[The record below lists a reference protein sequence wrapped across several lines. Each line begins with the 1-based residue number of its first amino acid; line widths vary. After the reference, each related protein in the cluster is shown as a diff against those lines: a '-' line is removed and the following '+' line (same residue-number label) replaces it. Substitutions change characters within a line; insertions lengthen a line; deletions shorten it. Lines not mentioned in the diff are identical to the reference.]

1 MFRDSLRLLHHG
13 ANASSPVVTNK
24 PSIVTL
30 LRDYDSPGVF
40 PMSARID
47 RNLKATN
54 GFTMKVWDAWKYPV
68 FALNK
73 VSSLALDVIS
83 HHVWGPRRK
92 SWGIEMTILT
102 SLMRDVSRHSALA
115 DIAMVRKA
123 MDIGGLVPLPSD
135 ALVTPVTFRVRKR
148 NLRGILETLD
158 AMEDEKRELSGEW
171 IIGKRLWQ
179 SLQSDYKSTR
189 QAGEGDNLVN
199 QTKIDYDLRKGQS
212 RVILYIHGGAYYSS
226 SAAAQRMLTIPLSK
240 YTNARV
246 FAVDYRLAP
255 ETVFPGQLHDVVS
268 TYFRLTDDLRVP
280 PENLVVAGDSA
291 GGALGLALLLYLRD
305 NGYTLPGGAMLFS
318 PWVDLTLSCES
329 WDTNAD
335 YDIIPTPGPTGHL
348 HPVVMYLG
356 DGFERYITHPYASPL
371 FGKLDGLPPMLIQ
384 CGDAEVLHDEIVLLS
399 HKASLAGVQVQLETY
414 EDAIHVFQA
423 FPFLSVATT
432 AFISCREFVR
442 YRLPHIQSHTPQVL
456 DNVTEFCLEN
466 DTDNDNVRVVR
477 GDGVETNSGW
487 QEVQEQ
493 MAREI
498 VDTSYEVRLSPAVPP
513 SWGRTW
519 LDLAPTPN
527 FSGSELE
534 PTTPCETVAD
544 PSRILRHA
552 ASTPA
557 LRRMQSALSVFS
569 EKSAASQYSEDWPTR
584 RKKFTLSPTPT
595 RPSSP
600 SEPSSI
606 SLSNIPAFATS
617 WAAMTSVASTAYLV

>member
-1 MFRDSLRLLHHG
+1 MFRDSLRLLYHD
-13 ANASSPVVTNK
+13 ANATSSLETNK
-24 PSIVTL
+24 PSMVTL
-30 LRDYDSPGVF
+30 LREFDSPGVF
-40 PMSARID
+40 PASARLD
-47 RNLKATN
+47 RSLKTTN
-54 GFTMKVWDAWKYPV
+54 GFTMKVWDAWKYPA
-68 FALNK
+68 FAFNK
-73 VSSLALDVIS
+73 ASSLALDVIS

-92 SWGIEMTILT
+92 SWGIEMTILS

-123 MDIGGLVPLPSD
+123 MGIGGLVPLPSD

-148 NLRGILETLD
+148 NLRGMLEACD

-189 QAGEGDNLVN
+189 ATGEGASYVD
-199 QTKIDYDLRKGQS
+199 QTKNDYDSRKGQS

-246 FAVDYRLAP
+246 FAIDYRLAP
-255 ETVFPGQLHDVVS
+255 ETIFPGQLHDVVS

-305 NGYTLPGGAMLFS
+305 NGYTLPGGAILFS
-318 PWVDLTLSCES
+318 PWVDLTLSCKS
-329 WDTNAD
+329 WDTNAA
-335 YDIIPTPGPTGHL
+335 YDIIPTPGPTAHL
-348 HPVVMYLG
+348 HPVIMYLG
-356 DGFERYITHPYASPL
+356 DGLEQYITHPYASPL
-371 FGKLDGLPPMLIQ
+371 FGKFDGLPPMLIQ
-384 CGDAEVLHDEIVLLS
+384 CGEAEVLHDEIVLLS

-414 EDAIHVFQA
+414 EDAVHVFQA
-423 FPFLSVATT
+423 FPFLNVATT
-432 AFISCREFVR
+432 AFISCREFLR
-442 YRLPHIQSHTPQVL
+442 HRLPHIQRHSPQVL
-456 DNVTEFCLEN
+456 DNDTEICLEN

-493 MAREI
+493 MAQEDI
-498 VDTSYEVRLSPAVPP
+498 DPNYEAELSPSVHP
-513 SWGRTW
+513 SWGRAW
-519 LDLAPTPN
+519 LDLEPTPN
-527 FSGSELE
+527 SSGSEAE
-534 PTTPCETVAD
+534 PTTPCVTVAD
-544 PSRILRHA
+544 PSRVLRHA

-569 EKSAASQYSEDWPTR
+569 ERSVASQYLEDWPTR
-584 RKKFTLSPTPT
+584 PKKFTLSPT

-600 SEPSSI
+600 SESSHPSI
-606 SLSNIPAFATS
+606 NLPAFATS
-617 WAAMTSVASTAYLV
+617 WAAMTSVAPTTRLV

>member
-1 MFRDSLRLLHHG
+1 MFRDSLRLLYHG
-13 ANASSPVVTNK
+13 SNASSPIGTNK
-24 PSIVTL
+24 PSVVTL
-30 LRDYDSPGVF
+30 LQDFDSPGVF
-40 PMSARID
+40 PASARID
-47 RNLKATN
+47 RNLKITN
-54 GFTMKVWDAWKYPV
+54 GFTMKFWDAWKYPV
-68 FALNK
+68 FAFNRA
-73 VSSLALDVIS
+73 SSLALDVIS

-92 SWGIEMTILT
+92 SWGIEMTIL
-102 SLMRDVSRHSALA
+102 SSIMRDVSRHSALA
-115 DIAMVRKA
+115 DITMVRKA
-123 MDIGGLVPLPSD
+123 MGIGGLVPLPSD
-135 ALVTPVTFRVRKR
+135 ALVTPVTFCVRKR
-148 NLRGILETLD
+148 NLRGLLETVD

-189 QAGEGDNLVN
+189 KAGDGANLVD
-199 QTKIDYDLRKGQS
+199 QTKFDYDLRIGQS
-212 RVILYIHGGAYYSS
+212 RVIFYIHGGAYYSS

-240 YTNARV
+240 YTNARI

-329 WDTNAD
+329 WDTNAP

-356 DGFERYITHPYASPL
+356 DGLEQYITHPYASPL

-414 EDAIHVFQA
+414 QDAVHVFQA
-423 FPFLSVATT
+423 FPFLNVATT

-442 YRLPHIQSHTPQVL
+442 YKLPRIQSHMPHAFGS
-456 DNVTEFCLEN
+456 DTETFLGSEI
-466 DTDNDNVRVVR
+466 NDNLRVVS

-498 VDTSYEVRLSPAVPP
+498 LDTSYEERLSPTVPP

-519 LDLAPTPN
+519 LDLAPTPD
-527 FSGSELE
+527 FSGSEAE
-534 PTTPCETVAD
+534 PTTPCVTAAD
-544 PSRILRHA
+544 PSRVLRHA

-557 LRRMQSALSVFS
+557 LRRMQSALSVFAERS
-569 EKSAASQYSEDWPTR
+569 VASQYLEDWPTR

-600 SEPSSI
+600 SESSHPSINS
-606 SLSNIPAFATS
+606 PAFATS
-617 WAAMTSVASTAYLV
+617 WAAMTSVASTTYLV

>member
-1 MFRDSLRLLHHG
+1 MFRDSLRLLYNG
-13 ANASSPVVTNK
+13 ANASSPMVTDK
-24 PSIVTL
+24 PSIVSL
-30 LRDYDSPGVF
+30 LREFDSPGVF
-40 PMSARID
+40 PASARLD
-47 RNLKATN
+47 RSLKTSN
-54 GFTMKVWDAWKYPV
+54 DFTMKLWDVWKYPA
-68 FALNK
+68 FAFNK
-73 VSSLALDVIS
+73 ASSLALDVIS

-92 SWGIEMTILT
+92 SWGIEMTILS

-115 DIAMVRKA
+115 DIAMG
-123 MDIGGLVPLPSD
+123 IGGLVPLPSD

-148 NLRGILETLD
+148 NLRGMLEICD
-158 AMEDEKRELSGEW
+158 AMEDGKRELSGEW

-189 QAGEGDNLVN
+189 KTGERASFVD
-199 QTKIDYDLRKGQS
+199 QMKFDYDLRKGQS

-246 FAVDYRLAP
+246 FAIDYRLAP
-255 ETVFPGQLHDVVS
+255 ETIFPGQLHDVVS
-268 TYFRLTDDLRVP
+268 AYFRLTDDLRVP
-280 PENLVVAGDSA
+280 PENLIVAGDSA

-305 NGYTLPGGAMLFS
+305 NGYTLPDAAMLFS

-329 WDTNAD
+329 WDTNAA
-335 YDIIPTPGPTGHL
+335 YDIIPTPGPTAHL
-348 HPVVMYLG
+348 HPVIMYLG
-356 DGFERYITHPYASPL
+356 DALEQYITHPYASPL
-371 FGKLDGLPPMLIQ
+371 FGKFDGLPPMLIQ

-414 EDAIHVFQA
+414 EDAVHVFQA
-423 FPFLSVATT
+423 FPFLNVATT

-442 YRLPHIQSHTPQVL
+442 HKLPHIQSHSPQAL
-456 DNVTEFCLEN
+456 DHDTEICLEN

-493 MAREI
+493 MARENI
-498 VDTSYEVRLSPAVPP
+498 DTSYEAQLSSAVPP

-519 LDLAPTPN
+519 LDLELAPN
-527 FSGSELE
+527 SSGSEAE
-534 PTTPCETVAD
+534 PTTPCVTVAS
-544 PSRILRHA
+544 PSRVLRHA

-557 LRRMQSALSVFS
+557 LCRMQSALSIFS
-569 EKSAASQYSEDWPTR
+569 ERSVASQYLEDWPTR
-584 RKKFTLSPTPT
+584 GKKFTLSPTPT

-600 SEPSSI
+600 SESSHPRI
-606 SLSNIPAFATS
+606 YIPAFATC
-617 WAAMTSVASTAYLV
+617 AAMTSITSTTYLV

>member
-1 MFRDSLRLLHHG
+1 MFRDSLRLLYHG
-13 ANASSPVVTNK
+13 SNASSPVVTKK
-24 PSIVTL
+24 PSAVAL
-30 LRDYDSPGVF
+30 LQEFDSPGVF
-40 PMSARID
+40 PASARLD
-47 RNLKATN
+47 RSLRTTN
-54 GFTMKVWDAWKYPV
+54 GFTMKVWDAWKYPA
-68 FALNK
+68 FAFNK
-73 VSSLALDVIS
+73 ASSLAFDVIS

-92 SWGIEMTILT
+92 SWGIEMTILS

-123 MDIGGLVPLPSD
+123 MSIGGLVPLPSD

-148 NLRGILETLD
+148 NLRGMLEACD
-158 AMEDEKRELSGEW
+158 AMEDGKRELSGEW

-189 QAGEGDNLVN
+189 RTGEWDSFVD
-199 QTKIDYDLRKGQS
+199 QTKIDYDSRKGQS
-212 RVILYIHGGAYYSS
+212 RIILYIHGGAYYSS
-226 SAAAQRMLTIPLSK
+226 SAAAQRTLTIPLSK

-246 FAVDYRLAP
+246 FAIDYRLAP
-255 ETVFPGQLHDVVS
+255 ETIFPGQLHDVVS

-329 WDTNAD
+329 WDTNAA
-335 YDIIPTPGPTGHL
+335 YDIIPTPGPTAHL
-348 HPVVMYLG
+348 HPVIMYLG
-356 DGFERYITHPYASPL
+356 DTLEQSITHPYASPL
-371 FGKLDGLPPMLIQ
+371 FGKFDGLPPMLIQ
-384 CGDAEVLHDEIVLLS
+384 CGEAEVLHDEIVLLS

-423 FPFLSVATT
+423 FPFLNVATT
-432 AFISCREFVR
+432 AFVSCREFVR
-442 YRLPHIQSHTPQVL
+442 HRLPCIQSHSPQVL
-456 DNVTEFCLEN
+456 DSDTEICLEN

-477 GDGVETNSGW
+477 GDGVETNLGW

-493 MAREI
+493 MARENN
-498 VDTSYEVRLSPAVPP
+498 DRSYEAQLSSAVPP

-519 LDLAPTPN
+519 LDLETPN
-527 FSGSELE
+527 SSGSQAE
-534 PTTPCETVAD
+534 PTTPCVTVTD
-544 PSRILRHA
+544 PSRVLRRV

-569 EKSAASQYSEDWPTR
+569 ERSVASQYLEDWPAR

-600 SEPSSI
+600 SESSHPHI
-606 SLSNIPAFATS
+606 NIPALATS

>member
-1 MFRDSLRLLHHG
+1 MFRDSLRLLYHG
-13 ANASSPVVTNK
+13 ANASSPTITNK
-24 PSIVTL
+24 PSTVAL
-30 LRDYDSPGVF
+30 LREFDSPGVF
-40 PMSARID
+40 PASARLD
-47 RNLKATN
+47 RSLKATN
-54 GFTMKVWDAWKYPV
+54 GFNMKVWDVWKYPA
-68 FALNK
+68 FAFNK
-73 VSSLALDVIS
+73 ASSLALDVIS

-92 SWGIEMTILT
+92 SWGIEMTILS

-123 MDIGGLVPLPSD
+123 MGIGGLVPLPSD
-135 ALVTPVTFRVRKR
+135 ALVTPVTFVCV
-148 NLRGILETLD
+148 D
-158 AMEDEKRELSGEW
+158 ATFVW

-189 QAGEGDNLVN
+189 KTGEGFSYFD
-199 QTKIDYDLRKGQS
+199 QSKIDYDSRKGQS

-246 FAVDYRLAP
+246 FAIDYRLAP

-305 NGYTLPGGAMLFS
+305 NGYTLPGGALLFS

-329 WDTNAD
+329 WDTNAA
-335 YDIIPTPGPTGHL
+335 YDIIPTPGPTAHL
-348 HPVVMYLG
+348 HPV
-356 DGFERYITHPYASPL
+356 IIPL
-371 FGKLDGLPPMLIQ
+371 FGKFDGLPPMLIQ

-414 EDAIHVFQA
+414 EDAVHVFQA

-442 YRLPHIQSHTPQVL
+442 HKLPRIQSHSPQVL
-456 DNVTEFCLEN
+456 DDDTEICLEN

-477 GDGVETNSGW
+477 GDGVETNTGW
-487 QEVQEQ
+487 QEVHEQ
-493 MAREI
+493 MARENI
-498 VDTSYEVRLSPAVPP
+498 DSSYESRLSSAVPP
-513 SWGRTW
+513 SWGRSW
-519 LDLAPTPN
+519 VDLELTPN
-527 FSGSELE
+527 SSGSEAE
-534 PTTPCETVAD
+534 PTTPCVD
-544 PSRILRHA
+544 PSRVLRRA

-557 LRRMQSALSVFS
+557 LRRIQSALSVLS
-569 EKSAASQYSEDWPTR
+569 ERSVASQYQEDWPTH
-584 RKKFTLSPTPT
+584 RKKFTLSSTPT

-600 SEPSSI
+600 SESSHSRI
-606 SLSNIPAFATS
+606 NIPAFATP
-617 WAAMTSVASTAYLV
+617 WAAMTSVTSTTYVV

>member
-1 MFRDSLRLLHHG
+1 MFRDSLRLLYHG
-13 ANASSPVVTNK
+13 DNATSPTITNK
-24 PSIVTL
+24 PSTITL
-30 LRDYDSPGVF
+30 LREFDSPGVF
-40 PMSARID
+40 PASARLD
-47 RNLKATN
+47 LSLKATN
-54 GFTMKVWDAWKYPV
+54 GFTMKVWDVWKYPA
-68 FALNK
+68 FAFNK
-73 VSSLALDVIS
+73 ASSLALDVIS

-92 SWGIEMTILT
+92 SWGIEMTILS

-115 DIAMVRKA
+115 DITMVRKA
-123 MDIGGLVPLPSD
+123 MGIGGLVPLPSD

-148 NLRGILETLD
+148 NLRGILETCD
-158 AMEDEKRELSGEW
+158 AMEDENRELSGEW

-189 QAGEGDNLVN
+189 KTGEEASFVD
-199 QTKIDYDLRKGQS
+199 QTKIDYDYRKGQS

-246 FAVDYRLAP
+246 FAIDYRLAP

-305 NGYTLPGGAMLFS
+305 NGYTLPGGALLFS

-329 WDTNAD
+329 WDTNAA

-348 HPVVMYLG
+348 HPVIMYLG
-356 DGFERYITHPYASPL
+356 DALEQYITHPYASPL
-371 FGKLDGLPPMLIQ
+371 FGKFDGLPPMLIQ
-384 CGDAEVLHDEIVLLS
+384 CGDAEVLYDEIVLLS

-414 EDAIHVFQA
+414 EDAVHVFQA
-423 FPFLSVATT
+423 FPFLNVATT

-442 YRLPHIQSHTPQVL
+442 YKLPRIQSHSPQVL
-456 DNVTEFCLEN
+456 DNDTEICLEN

-493 MAREI
+493 MARENI
-498 VDTSYEVRLSPAVPP
+498 DTSYEAQLSSTVPP

-519 LDLAPTPN
+519 VDLELTPN
-527 FSGSELE
+527 SSGSEAE
-534 PTTPCETVAD
+534 PTTPCVTVAD
-544 PSRILRHA
+544 PSRVLRHA

-557 LRRMQSALSVFS
+557 LRRIQSALSVFS
-569 EKSAASQYSEDWPTR
+569 ERSVASQYLEDWPTPR
-584 RKKFTLSPTPT
+584 RKFTLSPTPT

-600 SEPSSI
+600 FESSHPRI
-606 SLSNIPAFATS
+606 TIPAFATS
-617 WAAMTSVASTAYLV
+617 WAAMTSVAPTTYVV

>member
-1 MFRDSLRLLHHG
+1 MFRDSLRLLYHG
-13 ANASSPVVTNK
+13 DNASSPVITNK
-24 PSIVTL
+24 PSTVTL
-30 LRDYDSPGVF
+30 LREFDTPGVF
-40 PMSARID
+40 PASARLD
-47 RNLKATN
+47 RSLKTTN
-54 GFTMKVWDAWKYPV
+54 GFSMKVWDVWKYPA
-68 FALNK
+68 FAFNK

-92 SWGIEMTILT
+92 SWGIEMTILS
-102 SLMRDVSRHSALA
+102 SLMRDVSRHAALA
-115 DIAMVRKA
+115 DIAMS
-123 MDIGGLVPLPSD
+123 IGGLVPLPSD

-148 NLRGILETLD
+148 KLRGILETCD

-189 QAGEGDNLVN
+189 KTGEGAGFIDH
-199 QTKIDYDLRKGQS
+199 TKIDHDPRKGQS

-291 GGALGLALLLYLRD
+291 GAALGLALLLYLRD
-305 NGYTLPGGAMLFS
+305 NGYTLPGGALLFS

-329 WDTNAD
+329 WDTNAAC
-335 YDIIPTPGPTGHL
+335 DIIPTPGPTAHL
-348 HPVVMYLG
+348 HPVIMYLG
-356 DGFERYITHPYASPL
+356 DGLEQYITHPYASPL
-371 FGKLDGLPPMLIQ
+371 FGKFDGLPPMLIQ

-414 EDAIHVFQA
+414 EDAVHVFQA

-442 YRLPHIQSHTPQVL
+442 HKLPRIQNHSPQVL
-456 DNVTEFCLEN
+456 DEDTEICLEN

-493 MAREI
+493 MARES
-498 VDTSYEVRLSPAVPP
+498 VDTSYEAQL
-513 SWGRTW
+513 T
-519 LDLAPTPN
+519 
-527 FSGSELE
+527 
-534 PTTPCETVAD
+534 
-544 PSRILRHA
+544 
-552 ASTPA
+552 
-557 LRRMQSALSVFS
+557 LRRIQSALSVVS
-569 EKSAASQYSEDWPTR
+569 ERSVASQYLEDWPPH
-584 RKKFTLSPTPT
+584 RKKFTLSSAPT

-600 SEPSSI
+600 SE
-606 SLSNIPAFATS
+606 SLPPHINIPFAAS
-617 WAAMTSVASTAYLV
+617 WAAMTSVASTTYLV

>member
-1 MFRDSLRLLHHG
+1 MFRDSSRLLYHG

-40 PMSARID
+40 PASSRID
-47 RNLKATN
+47 LNLKVTN

-92 SWGIEMTILT
+92 SWGIQMTILT
-102 SLMRDVSRHSALA
+102 SIMRDVSRHSALA
-115 DIAMVRKA
+115 DITMVRKA
-123 MDIGGLVPLPSD
+123 MGIGGLVPLPSD

-148 NLRGILETLD
+148 NLRGILETSD

-189 QAGEGDNLVN
+189 QAGERANLVD
-199 QTKIDYDLRKGQS
+199 QAKIDYDLRKGQS

-305 NGYTLPGGAMLFS
+305 NGYTLPGGALLFS

-329 WDTNAD
+329 WDTNAA

-356 DGFERYITHPYASPL
+356 DGLEQYVTHPYASPL
-371 FGKLDGLPPMLIQ
+371 FGNLDGLPPMLIQ

-423 FPFLSVATT
+423 FPFLNLATT

-442 YRLPHIQSHTPQVL
+442 HKLPHIQSQLPQVL

-498 VDTSYEVRLSPAVPP
+498 VDSSYEARLSPAVPP
-513 SWGRTW
+513 SWG
-519 LDLAPTPN
+519 LDLVPTSN
-527 FSGSELE
+527 SSGSELE
-534 PTTPCETVAD
+534 PTTPCVTVAD
-544 PSRILRHA
+544 PSRVVRHTM
-552 ASTPA
+552 SSPT
-557 LRRMQSALSVFS
+557 LCRMQSALSVFPERS
-569 EKSAASQYSEDWPTR
+569 VASQYLEDWPTH

-600 SEPSSI
+600 SEPSYSSI
-606 SLSNIPAFATS
+606 SLSNIPAFATP